1 MLFRKKLLAAIASAL
16 VIVGIPGA
24 AQASESDVSNSFSA
38 DVTPAMTNLRC
49 TSSRFITLANGW
61 PTASPTDRS
70 GSRYCWLEVSDLH
83 NNAVT
88 VLQFN
93 LNSAEGMSVDVDGY
107 YGRGTRWAVMQVQ
120 RRYNL
125 TQDGEYG
132 AKTGHRMR
140 WRAVNGSVSRWA

>member
-49 TSSRFITLANGW
+49 TSARFITLANGW

-83 NNAVT
+83 NNA
-88 VLQFN
+88 
-93 LNSAEGMSVDVDGY
+93 S
-107 YGRGTRWAVMQVQ
+107 
-120 RRYNL
+120 
-125 TQDGEYG
+125 
-132 AKTGHRMR
+132 HRSP
-140 WRAVNGSVSRWA
+140 V